1 VMAAVIIAVQWVLA
15 PALTEMG
22 RWADPVVLAAGG
34 GIGAAVYLGLLLR
47 MRLPEAGQLLRYVR
61 RRV

>member
-1 VMAAVIIAVQWVLA
+1 
-15 PALTEMG
+15 MG